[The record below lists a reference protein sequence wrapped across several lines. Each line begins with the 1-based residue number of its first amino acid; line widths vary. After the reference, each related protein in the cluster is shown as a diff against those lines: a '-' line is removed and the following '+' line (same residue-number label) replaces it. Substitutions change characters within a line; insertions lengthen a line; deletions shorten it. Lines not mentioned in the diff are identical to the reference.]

1 MGIGTY
7 LSEKEALRIGWA
19 FCGSFCTFE
28 NAFSVMEGLIADGA
42 DITPIF
48 SDNAAKTDTR
58 FGKGSDWVARAEAV
72 TGHSAIRSITGA
84 EPIGPKGLFDLLI
97 IAPATGNT
105 LAKLAHGITD
115 GTVTMAAKS
124 HLRNAKPLLL
134 AISTNDGLS
143 GSALNI
149 ALLNSRKNIFFVPY
163 RQDNAKGKPSSLVAD
178 LGILADAIPQAL
190 RGEQAQPV
198 LLPV

>member
-1 MGIGTY
+1 M
-7 LSEKEALRIGWA
+7 KIGWA

-28 NAFSVMEGLIADGA
+28 SAFSVMEKLIAGGA
-42 DITPIF
+42 EVTPVF
-48 SDNAAKTDTR
+48 SENAANTDTR
-58 FGKGSDWVARAEAV
+58 FGNGSDWVARAEASA
-72 TGHSAIRSITGA
+72 GRKAIRSITGA
-84 EPIGPKGLFDLLI
+84 EPIGPQGLFDLLI

-124 HLRNAKPLLL
+124 HLRNGKPLLL

-163 RQDNAKGKPSSLVAD
+163 RQDNAQGKPSSLVAD
-178 LGILADAIPQAL
+178 LGMLAGSIPAAL
-190 RGEQAQPV
+190 RGEQVQP
-198 LLPV
+198 LLITE